1 MTSSEIT
8 KFRQE
13 FSSIV
18 FWKGMINSQKR
29 NVGTVTRF
37 DKNGSHKNATLK
49 SINTLNDYREKF
61 ELKLNG
67 KSYEEWAAMSKTIS
81 QIKNKIQRSVTARA
95 KQKWQEALDNLS
107 WSDVKPKMVE
117 LKDKHK
123 ITFSDTD
130 EITVEDMQY
139 IKKTFVV

>member
-1 MTSSEIT
+1 MTTSEIT
-8 KFRQE
+8 QFKKE
-13 FSSIV
+13 FASIV

-95 KQKWQEALDNLS
+95 KQRWQEALEKLS
-107 WSDVKPKMVE
+107 WNDVKPKMVE
-117 LKDKHK
+117 LKGKHK
-123 ITFSDTD
+123 TVFSDTD
-130 EITVEDMQY
+130 EITVEDMEY
-139 IKKTFVV
+139 VKKHV